1 MAGKRGPNLILW
13 RDAEPVLV
21 RDGSLWDIYVRDT
34 IERDW
39 EHVLDEVVIRGYRHV
54 FSISGREQPLP
65 SAADALNAISSL
77 FVWVDGVQFNTH
89 FARVEEIAFDVHPK
103 RIHDQESLNRVA
115 NFMMLLGDITGKIA
129 GLSPDN
135 LHDFPF
141 ISYDPNRKQFK
152 LIKQERRV
160 DSLSDS
166 EAIARLLKG
175 I

>member
-1 MAGKRGPNLILW
+1 MNGKSNLISW

-21 RDGSLWDIYVRDT
+21 RDGSLWDIYVHDS

-39 EHVLDEVVIRGYRHV
+39 EQVLREVVKRGYRYI
-54 FSISGREQPLP
+54 FSISGMEESLP
-65 SAADALNAISSL
+65 SAFDALNANSSM
-77 FVWVDGVQFNTH
+77 FVWVGGIQFNTH
-89 FARVEEIAFDVHPK
+89 FARVDEIAFDVHPK
-103 RIHDQESLNRVA
+103 EIHDQESLNRVA
-115 NFMMLLGDITGKIA
+115 DFMMLLGDLTNKIA

-141 ISYDPNRKQFK
+141 VTYDPNSKQFN

-160 DSLSDS
+160 HSLSDS
-166 EAIARLLKG
+166 EALARLLKG